1 MGQLGG
7 MFPGAKIT
15 DEGSEDGDG
24 AQPWRLG
31 PIDLDNNVVELHR
44 PTPPAEPDDEAPDQ
58 T

>member
-15 DEGSEDGDG
+15 DEGSEAGDG
-24 AQPWRLG
+24 EQPWRLG

-44 PTPPAEPDDEAPDQ
+44 PTPAAAAEPDDED
-58 T
+58 

>member
-15 DEGSEDGDG
+15 DEGSEAGDG
-24 AQPWRLG
+24 EQPWRLG

-44 PTPPAEPDDEAPDQ
+44 PTPPAEPDGETPQ
-58 T
+58 R